1 MKDNHDQY
9 FAHIWAL
16 FCTIEALDLIGHDLS
31 NSFKQV
37 RQEKKQHLNKL
48 LKFIKKWKATSDVSS
63 RMNYSQK
70 AQDMISDMSALM
82 METLI
87 VTCAVPREQMDY
99 FAEGVKSLQLAA
111 SNRERTRVAKL
122 QKEVK
127 DGKD

>member
-16 FCTIEALDLIGHDLS
+16 FCTIEALELIGHDLS
-31 NSFKQV
+31 NSFPQV

-48 LKFIKKWKATSDVSS
+48 LKWVKKWKATSDVSS

-87 VTCAVPREQMDY
+87 VTCDVPREQMDY

-111 SNRERTRVAKL
+111 SNRERTRVAKAN
-122 QKEVK
+122 KEAL